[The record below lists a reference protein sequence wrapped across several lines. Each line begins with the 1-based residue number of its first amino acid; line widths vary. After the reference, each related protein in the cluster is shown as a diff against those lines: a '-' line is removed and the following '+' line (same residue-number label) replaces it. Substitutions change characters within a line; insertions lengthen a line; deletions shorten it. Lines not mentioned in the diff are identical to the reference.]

1 MFNSGKTQ
9 LVGGKHLERSL
20 INLNERLQT
29 SLRDEQMTDDRILA
43 AHVKMSELETG
54 GTSEPVPL
62 VSCTGSTGS
71 GVAAAMV
78 TRWTDVR
85 KTDRRVEVETGE
97 ERKLT

>member
-1 MFNSGKTQ
+1 M
-9 LVGGKHLERSL
+9 VGGKHLERSL

-43 AHVKMSELETG
+43 AQLKVSELET
-54 GTSEPVPL
+54 SWKPAEPVSL
-62 VSCTGSTGS
+62 TGGTGS

-78 TRWTDVR
+78 TRWTDVI
-85 KTDRRVEVETGE
+85 KTEWKEMGE